1 MAVKRNGRHGGLDR
15 ASSGCG
21 RRWLQGAIHSA
32 MALCLALVFN
42 ADAQPFPSK
51 PIRLLLPFPTGSGFV
66 IGQVLSEGLRDTF
79 KHGVVSEP
87 RSGAGGSLALEAVA
101 KAPPDGHTLLVT
113 SPILTITPIVR
124 PSLKLD
130 PLRDYAPI
138 THIGSIANLMVVHPS
153 VPAKNIREFVR
164 EARAHPGKLTYGSSG
179 LGSTN
184 HLVTELF
191 NILAKTQ
198 LTHAPYKSAT
208 FAVLDLVRGDVDM
221 VIGAKTS
228 VSQFIP
234 TAKLRVIATLGTKRE
249 ADLPNVPTAI
259 EQGMPELVA
268 VNYYGVLAPGGTPP
282 DIIDRLHREITRVS
296 KTPEARKAY
305 ANADLDLV
313 LNTPAEFADFI
324 RKDSAKWSRV
334 VREAKVKLE

>member
-1 MAVKRNGRHGGLDR
+1 MKRLIPV
-15 ASSGCG
+15 AA
-21 RRWLQGAIHSA
+21 LLFAFAIEVH
-32 MALCLALVFN
+32 
-42 ADAQPFPSK
+42 AQQFPSK
-51 PIRLLLPFPTGSGFV
+51 PIRLILPFPTGSGFV
-66 IGQVLSEGLRDTF
+66 IGQVLSDGLRDTF
-79 KHGVVSEP
+79 KHGVVAEP
-87 RSGAGGSLALEAVA
+87 RSGAGGSIALEAVA
-101 KAPPDGHTLLVT
+101 RAAPDGYTLLVA

-130 PLRDYAPI
+130 PLRDFAPI
-138 THIGSIANLMVVHPS
+138 TLIGNIANLMVVHPS
-153 VPAKNIREFVR
+153 VPAKTIREFVR

-179 LGSTN
+179 IGSTN

-191 NILAKTQ
+191 SMLAKVK

-208 FAVLDLVRGDVDM
+208 FAVLDLVRGDVDV

-228 VSQFIP
+228 VAQFIP
-234 TAKLRVIATLGTKRE
+234 TSKLRVIATLGTKRE
-249 ADLPNVPTAI
+249 PDLPNVLTGI

-282 DIIDRLHREITRVS
+282 EIVDRLHREITRVS
-296 KTPEARKAY
+296 RSPEARKAY
-305 ANADLDLV
+305 AKAELDLV

-324 RKDSAKWSRV
+324 RKDSAKWAKV